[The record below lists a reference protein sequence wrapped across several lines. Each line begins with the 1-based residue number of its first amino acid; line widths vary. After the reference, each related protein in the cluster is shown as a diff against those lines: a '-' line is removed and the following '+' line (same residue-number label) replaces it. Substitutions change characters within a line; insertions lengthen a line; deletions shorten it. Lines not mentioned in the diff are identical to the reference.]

1 MVEAGRDFAE
11 ALGGVGLMA
20 GIITGFVVLFL
31 LSAFFS
37 GAETSITA
45 TGTGKLR
52 TLQETGKY
60 RFLNSTFQWLI
71 DDTQEALTVCL
82 IANNVVNISAS
93 ALASSV
99 ALEIFGAGA
108 LVVVVPVMTVLIVIF
123 GEILPKSAAM
133 VYAEHVLIFAAPILR
148 VLAFLIAP
156 IAWAMK
162 KCVTG
167 IGLLLH
173 IDLGTQQVFVT
184 RDEIE
189 QFVKIGEESGALE
202 ASERRM
208 IDGIIDFDETRVHE
222 IMIPRTDMI
231 AIEADAKLGDA
242 VSLFIDEGHSRIPVY
257 EESPDNII
265 GILYVK
271 DTLKNLSEGNLES
284 GVRELLRKPIFV
296 PETIRTAELLENMRR
311 EHIHIAIIVDEYGG
325 VAGIVTMEDILEQI
339 VGEIQD
345 EYDEE
350 APEIQKLDD
359 GSYMV
364 QGIMSLED
372 LNEELGTDFH
382 SDDAETIGGLVLIL
396 SGSFPD
402 EGEVFHYEGWT
413 MRVAGLEDHR
423 ITLLNLSKDEE
434 VIPE

>member
-1 MVEAGRDFAE
+1 MT
-11 ALGGVGLMA
+11 
-20 GIITGFVVLFL
+20 GIILGFVVLFL

-52 TLQETGKY
+52 TLQEQGKY
-60 RFLNSTFQWLI
+60 KFLNSTFQWLI

-99 ALEIFGAGA
+99 VLGIFGAKA
-108 LVVVVPVMTVLIVIF
+108 LVFVVPVMTVLIVIF

-133 VYAEHVLIFAAPILR
+133 VYSENVLIFASPILR
-148 VLAFLIAP
+148 ILAFLIAP

-162 KCVTG
+162 KCVKA
-167 IGLLLH
+167 IGFLLH
-173 IDLGTQQVFVT
+173 IDLGAQQVFVT

-202 ASERRM
+202 ANERRM

-231 AIEADAKLGDA
+231 ALEAEDTLAEAVKIFIE
-242 VSLFIDEGHSRIPVY
+242 EGHSRIPVY

-271 DTLKNLSEGNLES
+271 DTLKNLLDSDLTCE
-284 GVRELLRKPIFV
+284 VRNLLRKPIFV

-325 VAGIVTMEDILEQI
+325 VAGLVTMEDILEQI

-345 EYDEE
+345 EYDQE
-350 APEIQKLDD
+350 APEIQKLED
-359 GSYMV
+359 GSYQV
-364 QGIMSLED
+364 QGGTSLED
-372 LNEELGTDFH
+372 LSEALGSEFK
-382 SDDAETIGGLVLIL
+382 SDDAESLGGLVLIL
-396 SGSFPD
+396 SGSFP
-402 EGEVFHYEGWT
+402 EAGEVFEYNGWKIK
-413 MRVAGLEDHR
+413 VEALEDHR
-423 ITLLNLSKDEE
+423 ITLLNLSKIEEDEE
-434 VIPE
+434 VLDVVD

>member
-1 MVEAGRDFAE
+1 MT
-11 ALGGVGLMA
+11 GV
-20 GIITGFVVLFL
+20 IIGFIVLLL

-37 GAETSITA
+37 GAETSITS
-45 TGTGKLR
+45 TGTGRLR
-52 TLQETGKY
+52 TLQEQGKY
-60 RFLNSTFQWLI
+60 HFLNSTLQWLI

-82 IANNVVNISAS
+82 IANNVVNISVS

-99 ALEIFGAGA
+99 VLEVFGAAG
-108 LVVVVPVMTVLIVIF
+108 LVFVVPVVTVLIVIF
-123 GEILPKSAAM
+123 GEILPKSAAI
-133 VYAEHVLIFAAPILR
+133 VYAENVLIVAAPILR
-148 VLAFLIAP
+148 ILAFLITP
-156 IAWAMK
+156 VAWAMK
-162 KCVTG
+162 KCVRG
-167 IGLLLH
+167 IGFLLH

-189 QFVKIGEESGALE
+189 QLVRIGEESGALE
-202 ASERRM
+202 ANERRM

-231 AIEADAKLGDA
+231 ALEADETLGNA
-242 VSLFIDEGHSRIPVY
+242 VKLFIEEGHSRIPVY

-271 DTLKNLSEGNLES
+271 DTLKNLYES
-284 GVRELLRKPIFV
+284 DVDRGIRDLLRKPIFV

-359 GSYMV
+359 GS
-364 QGIMSLED
+364 
-372 LNEELGTDFH
+372 
-382 SDDAETIGGLVLIL
+382 
-396 SGSFPD
+396 
-402 EGEVFHYEGWT
+402 
-413 MRVAGLEDHR
+413 
-423 ITLLNLSKDEE
+423 
-434 VIPE
+434 

>member
-1 MVEAGRDFAE
+1 MPEII
-11 ALGGVGLMA
+11 VGF
-20 GIITGFVVLFL
+20 IVLFL

-52 TLQETGKY
+52 TFIDTGKY

-82 IANNVVNISAS
+82 IANNIVNISAS
-93 ALASSV
+93 ALASGI
-99 ALEIFGAGA
+99 ALEIFGAA
-108 LVVVVPVMTVLIVIF
+108 AVVAVVPVMTVLIVIF

-133 VYAEHVLIFAAPILR
+133 VYSERVLIVAAPILR
-148 VLAFLIAP
+148 VLAFLISP
-156 IAWAMK
+156 LAWAMK
-162 KCVTG
+162 KCVTA
-167 IGLLLH
+167 IGFLLH
-173 IDLGTQQVFVT
+173 INLGAQQVFVT

-189 QFVKIGEESGALE
+189 QLVKIGEESGALE

-231 AIEADAKLGDA
+231 AIEADSTLEEA
-242 VSLFIDEGHSRIPVY
+242 VKIFIEEGHSRIPVY

-271 DTLKNLSEGNLES
+271 DTLKNLSEGNLSS

-311 EHIHIAIIVDEYGG
+311 EHIHIAVIVDEYGG

-350 APEIQKLDD
+350 SPEIQKLDD
-359 GSYMV
+359 GSYLV
-364 QGIMSLED
+364 QGIMSLD
-372 LNEELGTDFH
+372 ALNDELGTDFH

-402 EGEVFHYEGWT
+402 EGEIFHYEGWT
-413 MRVAGLEDHR
+413 IRVAGLEDHR
-423 ITLLNLSKDEE
+423 ITLLNLSKQEDYSVTE
-434 VIPE
+434 

>member
-1 MVEAGRDFAE
+1 MT
-11 ALGGVGLMA
+11 
-20 GIITGFVVLFL
+20 GIILGFVILFL

-52 TLQETGKY
+52 TLQEQGKY
-60 RFLNSTFQWLI
+60 KFLNSTFQWLI

-99 ALEIFGAGA
+99 VLEIFGSSA
-108 LVVVVPVMTVLIVIF
+108 LVFVVPVMTVLIVIF

-133 VYAEHVLIFAAPILR
+133 VYSENVLIFASPILR
-148 VLAFLIAP
+148 ILAVLIAP

-162 KCVTG
+162 KCVKAIG
-167 IGLLLH
+167 ILLH

-202 ASERRM
+202 ANERRM

-231 AIEADAKLGDA
+231 ALEAEDTLAEA
-242 VSLFIDEGHSRIPVY
+242 VKIFIDEGHSRIPVY

-271 DTLKNLSEGNLES
+271 DTLKNLLDADLTCE
-284 GVRELLRKPIFV
+284 VRNLLRKPIFV

-325 VAGIVTMEDILEQI
+325 VAGLVTMEDILEQI

-345 EYDEE
+345 EYDQE

-359 GSYMV
+359 GSYKV
-364 QGIMSLED
+364 QGGISLEN
-372 LNEELGTDFH
+372 LSEALGSEFE
-382 SDDAETIGGLVLIL
+382 SDDAESLGGLVLTL
-396 SGSFPD
+396 SGSFP
-402 EGEVFHYEGWT
+402 EAGEVFEYNGW
-413 MRVAGLEDHR
+413 RIKVEALEDHR
-423 ITLLNLSKDEE
+423 ITLLNLSKIENNDEILD
-434 VIPE
+434 VVD

>member
-1 MVEAGRDFAE
+1 
-11 ALGGVGLMA
+11 MA
-20 GIITGFVVLFL
+20 GIILGFVILFL

-52 TLQETGKY
+52 TLQEQGKY
-60 RFLNSTFQWLI
+60 KFLNSTFQWLI

-99 ALEIFGAGA
+99 VLQIFGARA
-108 LVVVVPVMTVLIVIF
+108 LVFVVPVMTVLIVIF

-133 VYAEHVLIFAAPILR
+133 VYSENVLIFASPILR
-148 VLAFLIAP
+148 ILAFLIAP
-156 IAWAMK
+156 IAWCMK

-167 IGLLLH
+167 IGFLLH
-173 IDLGTQQVFVT
+173 INLGTQQVFVT

-208 IDGIIDFDETRVHE
+208 IDGIIDFDETKVHE

-231 AIEADAKLGDA
+231 ALEADDTLDKA
-242 VSLFIDEGHSRIPVY
+242 VKLFIDEGHSRIPVY

-271 DTLKNLSEGNLES
+271 DTLKNLLDSDLTCEVKN
-284 GVRELLRKPIFV
+284 LLRKPIFV
-296 PETIRTAELLENMRR
+296 PETIKTAEVLEAMRR

-325 VAGIVTMEDILEQI
+325 VAGLVTMEDILEQI

-345 EYDEE
+345 EYDQEV
-350 APEIQKLDD
+350 PEIQKLED
-359 GSYMV
+359 GSYSV
-364 QGIMSLED
+364 QGGISLEN
-372 LNEELGTDFH
+372 LSEALGSEFE
-382 SDDAETIGGLVLIL
+382 SDDADSLGGLVLTL
-396 SGSFPD
+396 SGSFPE
-402 EGEVFHYEGWT
+402 EGEIFEYNGWKIK
-413 MRVAGLEDHR
+413 VEALEDH
-423 ITLLNLSKDEE
+423 
-434 VIPE
+434 

>member
-1 MVEAGRDFAE
+1 
-11 ALGGVGLMA
+11 MA

-99 ALEIFGAGA
+99 ALGIFGAGA

-271 DTLKNLSEGNLES
+271 DTLKNLSEGNLSS

-345 EYDEE
+345 EYDKE